1 LIVQQDKKHRIEE
14 LVMRLARERAQT
26 MPEYAVTLSVIS
38 GSSVLAFTRLSSSA
52 ANVITGV
59 VRLFF

>member
-1 LIVQQDKKHRIEE
+1 
-14 LVMRLARERAQT
+14 

-38 GSSVLAFTRLSSSA
+38 GSSVLAFSRLSSSA

>member
-1 LIVQQDKKHRIEE
+1 MSQVRKHRIEE
-14 LVMRLARERAQT
+14 LVTRLARERAQT

-38 GSSVLAFTRLSSSA
+38 GSSAVAFTPLSSSA

>member
-1 LIVQQDKKHRIEE
+1 VKQDQKHRIEE
-14 LVMRLARERAQT
+14 LVTRLTREHAQT

-38 GSSVLAFTRLSSSA
+38 GSSALAFTPLSNSA

>member
-1 LIVQQDKKHRIEE
+1 MQQVQKHRIAQ
-14 LVMRLARERAQT
+14 LVTRLAHERGQA
-26 MPEYAVTLSVIS
+26 MPEYTVTLSVIS
-38 GSSVLAFTRLSSSA
+38 GSSVLAFSGLSNSA

>member
-1 LIVQQDKKHRIEE
+1 MKQVQRHRVEE
-14 LVMRLARERAQT
+14 LVTRLARERAQT

-38 GSSVLAFTRLSSSA
+38 GSSVLAFSGLSNSA

>member
-1 LIVQQDKKHRIEE
+1 MQQVHRHRIAE
-14 LVMRLARERAQT
+14 LVTRLKHERGQT

-38 GSSVLAFTRLSSSA
+38 GTSVLAFSGLSNSA
-52 ANVITGV
+52 ANVVTGV

>member
-1 LIVQQDKKHRIEE
+1 MKQHNGSRIERVIAF
-14 LVMRLARERAQT
+14 LSRERAQAKPDT
-26 MPEYAVTLSVIS
+26 TVTLSVIS
-38 GSSVLAFTRLSSSA
+38 GSSVLAFSGLSNSA

>member
-1 LIVQQDKKHRIEE
+1 LIVQQDQKHRIEE

-59 VRLFF
+59 VRLFS

>member
-1 LIVQQDKKHRIEE
+1 VQQDQKHRIEE

-59 VRLFF
+59 VRLFS